1 MRIAVY
7 GLWHL
12 GLVAAA
18 GLAGRGRDVIA
29 IDEPERIRTLRAG
42 ALPVAEPG
50 LAKALAA
57 ATAAGKLVF
66 EADLEQARNCDV
78 LWLCLDTPVDDDDI
92 ADVEW
97 VRRQAVAAV
106 AHARPGGAVLVS
118 SQVPVGFT
126 RALSAAA
133 GPDVEFAYSPE
144 NLRLGRALE
153 SFHGQARTIVG
164 TASECGRSRLAP
176 LIEPLAPRTIWTS
189 LESAEM
195 AKHALNAYLAT
206 SVTFANEI
214 ARICELSGADAM
226 EVEAALRSEPRIGP
240 GAYLRPGAAFD
251 GGTLARD
258 VAYLTAMAADA
269 GVRAPLLDGV
279 LPSNSEQRLWALRQ
293 LERRMPG
300 LDGKRVAILGM
311 TYKRGVDTLRRSPGV
326 FLYRKLLAAGARPVA
341 ADPLVRE
348 MPDDLRAAAVVA
360 DPASAIEGADAAVVA
375 GDWPELAA
383 ITVEIALAR
392 MRRPLLLDPDRRL
405 ADAFRADARIE
416 YVTIGAPR

>member
-1 MRIAVY
+1 VRIAVY

-12 GLVAAA
+12 GLVVAA

-29 IDEPERIRTLRAG
+29 IDEPERVRELRAG
-42 ALPVAEPG
+42 KLPVAEPG
-50 LAKALAA
+50 LTEALEEAVAAGRLDFDADPALAGA
-57 ATAAGKLVF
+57 
-66 EADLEQARNCDV
+66 CDV
-78 LWLCLDTPVDDDDI
+78 LWLCLDTPVDEDDV

-97 VRRQAVAAV
+97 VRLRATAVAAHV
-106 AHARPGGAVLVS
+106 RPGGAVLVS

-133 GPDVEFAYSPE
+133 APDVEFGYSPE
-144 NLRLGRALE
+144 NLRLGKALE

-164 TASECGRSRLAP
+164 TAGLRGRARLAP
-176 LIEPLAPRTIWTS
+176 LVEPLAPRTIWTS

-195 AKHALNAYLAT
+195 AKHALNAFLAT

-214 ARICELSGADAM
+214 ARICERNGADAR

-258 VAYLTAMAADA
+258 VAYLTAMATDT
-269 GVRAPLLDGV
+269 GVSAPLLDGV
-279 LPSNSEQRLWALRQ
+279 LPSNAEQRLWALRQ
-293 LERRMPG
+293 LERRMIK
-300 LDGKRVAILGM
+300 LDGKRVAILGL

-326 FLYRKLLAAGARPVA
+326 FLYRKLVAAGARPVA
-341 ADPLVRE
+341 ADPLVRAL
-348 MPDDLRAAAVVA
+348 PDDLSDVAVFA
-360 DPASAIEGADAAVVA
+360 DPARAIEDADAAVVA
-375 GDWPELAA
+375 ADWPELAELS
-383 ITVEIALAR
+383 VETALAR

-405 ADAFRADARIE
+405 ATAFGADSRVE
-416 YVTIGAPR
+416 YVTIGAPG